1 LFLSG
6 SLRQSP
12 SPERIAA
19 QDEFEAEFNGLC
31 LFCFFHAIE
40 YLFIDGTDRID
51 WIDRTDQPMGL
62 IRDIFGIGKDSG
74 SLLRDL
80 AQIRRKTR
88 GDRNRLLS
96 EIEFNAALVLDHYLQ
111 KGADEKKVI
120 EKLKLESL
128 AKLIDEGFDFD
139 KIRRGR
145 VDGQMVK
152 DLAVLRQYAGLDLE
166 GLLNKIRFHVEQ
178 LKLLPELYDIRT
190 TDKVNVRLRL
200 ENLGRR
206 YILLVRFLKT

>member
-1 LFLSG
+1 MQRG
-6 SLRQSP
+6 
-12 SPERIAA
+12 ERTVHPPLKGERGVV
-19 QDEFEAEFNGLC
+19 DE
-31 LFCFFHAIE
+31 
-40 YLFIDGTDRID
+40 TDP
-51 WIDRTDQPMGL
+51 IDRTDETDQRMGL
-62 IRDIFGIGKDSG
+62 IGDIFGIGKDSG

-80 AQIRRKTR
+80 AEIRKKTR

-96 EIEFNAALVLDHYLQ
+96 EIEFNAALILDHYLQ

-166 GLLNKIRFHVEQ
+166 GLLKKIRFHVEQ
-178 LKLLPELYDIRT
+178 LKLLPELYDIRQ

-206 YILLVRFLKT
+206 YILLIRFLKH

>member
-1 LFLSG
+1 
-6 SLRQSP
+6 
-12 SPERIAA
+12 
-19 QDEFEAEFNGLC
+19 
-31 LFCFFHAIE
+31 
-40 YLFIDGTDRID
+40 
-51 WIDRTDQPMGL
+51 MGL

-80 AQIRRKTR
+80 ADIRKRTR

-111 KGADEKKVI
+111 RGADEKIII

-128 AKLIDEGFDFD
+128 ARLIDEGYEFSTVR
-139 KIRRGR
+139 KGA
-145 VDGQMVK
+145 VEEAMVK
-152 DLAVLRQYAGLDLE
+152 DVPVLRHYAGLDLE
-166 GLLNKIRFHVEQ
+166 GFLKRIRFHIEQ
-178 LKLLPELYDIRT
+178 MKLLPDLYDIKK

-206 YILLVRFLKT
+206 YVLLVRFLKT

>member
-1 LFLSG
+1 
-6 SLRQSP
+6 
-12 SPERIAA
+12 
-19 QDEFEAEFNGLC
+19 
-31 LFCFFHAIE
+31 
-40 YLFIDGTDRID
+40 
-51 WIDRTDQPMGL
+51 MGL

-80 AQIRRKTR
+80 ADIRKKTR

-111 KGADEKKVI
+111 RGADEKIII

-128 AKLIDEGFDFD
+128 ARLIDEGYEFSTVR
-139 KIRRGR
+139 KGA
-145 VDGQMVK
+145 VEEAMVK
-152 DLAVLRQYAGLDLE
+152 DVPVLRHYAGLDLE
-166 GLLNKIRFHVEQ
+166 GFLKRIRFHIEQ
-178 LKLLPELYDIRT
+178 MKLLPDLYDIKK

-206 YILLVRFLKT
+206 YVLLVRFLKT